1 MGTELERDSASWKN
15 NETRSGR
22 VTDGFGSI
30 GNGNAALSINGIMA
44 TYGTIYRDE
53 EEQGKR
59 EIDNSDGQKVVD
71 DHLVHV
77 KHWSGIRSIL
87 DDRQAIN
94 SKG

>member
-1 MGTELERDSASWKN
+1 
-15 NETRSGR
+15 
-22 VTDGFGSI
+22 
-30 GNGNAALSINGIMA
+30 MA